1 MIIRKYKEKC
11 QVEKLN
17 IQVKWT
23 NSLKD
28 TNAQQ
33 TNSRKNY
40 LNVITSIKL
49 NLLFKNLTKKKE
61 TPVQMTSVENYIKH
75 LMNKQYQ
82 FHTKPSRKLTQRST
96 SLKHKPDKAI
106 TQKAKC
112 ISIAFINILAKILNQ
127 NLAELIHQNIKMIIN
142 PKNPRLV

>member
-61 TPVQMTSVENYIKH
+61 NPCPDDFSGK
-75 LMNKQYQ
+75 LYQ
-82 FHTKPSRKLTQRST
+82 TLNEQIVPIP
-96 SLKHKPDKAI
+96 HK
-106 TQKAKC
+106 TFQKIDIEEYFSKT
-112 ISIAFINILAKILNQ
+112 
-127 NLAELIHQNIKMIIN
+127 
-142 PKNPRLV
+142 